1 MNFVRFLPLALF
13 AGLSLLLG
21 IGLYIGNPQEI
32 PSVFIDEPAPQIDLA
47 PLPGYKEGQGGLT
60 NDLFTRGQVSV
71 VNVWASWCAPCRN
84 ENPALIA
91 WARTHDVPIY
101 GFNYKD
107 ETADALA
114 FLRDLG
120 DPFTAIGVDP
130 LGRTGIDWGV
140 YGVPETFV
148 IDGNGRVVYK
158 HVGPL
163 DAQSLR
169 SIIEPAIEEAE
180 ARTVLVSDT
189 Q

>member
-1 MNFVRFLPLALF
+1 MNLVRFLPLAIF
-13 AGLSLLLG
+13 AGLSLLLA

-32 PSVFIDEPAPQIDLA
+32 PSVFIDEPAPPLNLE
-47 PLPGYKEGQGGLT
+47 PLPGYKEEQGGLT
-60 NDLFTRGQVSV
+60 NELLSQGQVSL

-107 ETADALA
+107 EPADALA

-120 DPFTAIGVDP
+120 DPFAAIGVDP
-130 LGRTGIDWGV
+130 TGRTGIDWGV

-148 IDGNGRVVYK
+148 IDGTGRVVYK

-163 DAQSLR
+163 DEKSLR
-169 SIIEPAIEEAE
+169 DIIEPAIREAE
-180 ARTVLVSDT
+180 ARTATAS
-189 Q
+189 